1 MNTIEV
7 IARGVLI
14 KDGYLLVC
22 RPVGKNYCY
31 LPGGHVEFFETAQE
45 ALQREWQE
53 ELDCSCE
60 VGSFLNFF
68 EERFTDSD
76 ERKHHEYTFLYRVN
90 CASLHA
96 NEDVKSNQAHI
107 AFEWVP
113 VKDLRKHPLLPK
125 SMQTY
130 LIALNTPEA
139 IDR

>member
-22 RPVGKNYCY
+22 RHVNKDYCY

-45 ALQREWQE
+45 ALQRECQE
-53 ELDCSCE
+53 ELNCSCE
-60 VGSFLNFF
+60 VGAFLNFF
-68 EERFTDSD
+68 EERFSD
-76 ERKHHEYTFLYRVN
+76 ADQQKHHEYTFLYRVD
-90 CASLHA
+90 CAELQPKINA
-96 NEDVKSNQAHI
+96 KSNEAHVK
-107 AFEWVP
+107 FEWVP
-113 VKDLRKHPLLPK
+113 VKDLHKHPLLPK
-125 SMQTY
+125 SMQAY